1 MRYDYALYNSPLGI
15 LKISEENQK
24 IVGVDL
30 LQEAEM
36 IEKIQ
41 YHTDLQYKACKQL
54 EEYFEGKRKK
64 FTLPLNYNGTEFQKK
79 VWNELQNI
87 PYGETVSYEDI
98 AIRIGNK
105 KAVRAI
111 GQANTRNP
119 IMIIIPCH
127 RVINKNG
134 TLGGFGC
141 GTNIKEYLLTLEKG
155 NKVSAKC

>member
-87 PYGETVSYEDI
+87 PYGETVSCNSDW
-98 AIRIGNK
+98 K
-105 KAVRAI
+105 
-111 GQANTRNP
+111 
-119 IMIIIPCH
+119 
-127 RVINKNG
+127 
-134 TLGGFGC
+134 
-141 GTNIKEYLLTLEKG
+141 
-155 NKVSAKC
+155 